1 MIAEVTKICVSIFV
15 GFVGAIAYYEYSET
29 AYFSE
34 FQKLQQQHSECLN
47 KRTQQWR
54 LVEKFY
60 KEYKNK

>member
-1 MIAEVTKICVSIFV
+1 MIADIVKITAAAFV
-15 GFVGAIAYYEYSET
+15 GFVGAIAYYEYSDN

-34 FQKLQQQHSECLN
+34 FQKLQQQYSNCIN
-47 KRTQQWR
+47 QQQKQSR